1 MCLFSALRK
10 NLEKAAVAVVEA
22 VKSAAEDHRT
32 VCRSSRLLL
41 LVSAWRP
48 SGRYVAG
55 IDHFSPFFV
64 SFFLFSLSNCSL
76 YREDVQVRLL
86 VLLVV
91 VAVDQY
97 NDSMHTD
104 FFCCTWFPRFEDIF
118 RFYPVF

>member
-55 IDHFSPFFV
+55 IDHFSPFFL
-64 SFFLFSLSNCSL
+64 SFFSLSPIAPSIEKT
-76 YREDVQVRLL
+76 YRYGFL
-86 VLLVV
+86 
-91 VAVDQY
+91 
-97 NDSMHTD
+97 
-104 FFCCTWFPRFEDIF
+104 
-118 RFYPVF
+118 FYS